1 MIFLCVKKVAR
12 EIHPDIKVR
21 NILLEEIEFP
31 CKKKTITL
39 SLKMELS
46 NKFSNTRNKIKKKEH

>member
-31 CKKKTITL
+31 CKKK
-39 SLKMELS
+39 
-46 NKFSNTRNKIKKKEH
+46 NHYVVIKNGIK